1 MNAFPDDVWHMVSK
15 YLRPRELCNLLRTSR
30 RARDVASPSDIAY
43 MKSWGPILKEFDQIF
58 KDYDWV
64 ESVESCGSILIFVY
78 RDKQKWYLDLY
89 LGMKEV
95 PWNNMVMDDV
105 GRT

>member
-1 MNAFPDDVWHMVSK
+1 MNAFPNDVWRIISK
-15 YLRPRELCNLLRTSR
+15 YLRPRELCNCHH
-30 RARDVASPSDIAY
+30 AKDVASPPDIAY